1 MGGLSRRQKEKR
13 AYTLTLVSGG
23 AAVATVVFLL
33 LWVIGV
39 MSFGPVFLAALIAV
53 IAGLVAARHRA
64 QVTRSACSLPGRGVR
79 AAQPR

>member
-53 IAGLVAARHRA
+53 IAGLV
-64 QVTRSACSLPGRGVR
+64 LRGTVR
-79 AAQPR
+79 K